1 MVLLVVA
8 DRLCLANRHRHYLFA
23 AEAESLAAW
32 LRLPWRSY
40 ARPVAH
46 DEPAP
51 ARTGRLSRVPAFGLV
66 GVAIASVQ
74 FGSALA
80 AKLFAQ
86 VGPSGAVLLRLVSA
100 TIVLLALWRPR
111 LTGWSRRELLLAGS
125 FGLVLA
131 GMNLSF
137 YAALDRIPLGIAVT
151 IEFVGPLTVAI
162 GSSRRPR
169 DLLWVILAVLG
180 ILALTQGGTSGLSVA
195 GVLLALLAGG
205 FWGSYI
211 LLNSRVGRAFE
222 GGAGL
227 AVAMCVAAV
236 WSPFPLG
243 VADGGSQLLTPRALL
258 IGSAVGM
265 LSSAIPYSFEVE
277 ALRRI
282 DPGVFA
288 VLMSLEPAVAA
299 IAGFLVLGQGLGLRG
314 RIRDRARGARLGR
327 CSQGAAQG
335 AAGRLGWAFATPV
348 Q

>member
-1 MVLLVVA
+1 MRGA
-8 DRLCLANRHRHYLFA
+8 GCR
-23 AEAESLAAW
+23 
-32 LRLPWRSY
+32 RSY
-40 ARPVAH
+40 ARPVASVQA
-46 DEPAP
+46 AP
-51 ARTGRLSRVPAFGLV
+51 PSAGPLTRVPALGLV
-66 GVAIASVQ
+66 GAAITSVQ

-80 AKLFAQ
+80 SKLFAQ
-86 VGPSGAVLLRLVSA
+86 VGPAGAVLLRLASA
-100 TIVLLALWRPR
+100 TIVLLLLWRPR

-131 GMNLSF
+131 GMNISF
-137 YAALDRIPLGIAVT
+137 YAALNRIPLGIAVT

-162 GSSRRPR
+162 GSSRRPL
-169 DLLWVILAVLG
+169 DLVWVTLAVLG
-180 ILALTQGGTSGLSVA
+180 ILALTHGGTSGLSAA

-205 FWGSYI
+205 FWAGYI

-236 WSPFPLG
+236 LALPFG
-243 VADGGSQLLTPRALL
+243 IADGGSQLLTPRALL

-288 VLMSLEPAVAA
+288 VLMSVEPAVAA
-299 IAGFLVLGQGLGLRG
+299 LAGFLVLGQGLGWRG
-314 RIRDRARGARLGR
+314 VLGIVLVVLASAGASRGARK
-327 CSQGAAQG
+327 APMA
-335 AAGRLGWAFATPV
+335 V
-348 Q
+348 

>member
-1 MVLLVVA
+1 M
-8 DRLCLANRHRHYLFA
+8 
-23 AEAESLAAW
+23 
-32 LRLPWRSY
+32 
-40 ARPVAH
+40 AH
-46 DEPAP
+46 DEAAP
-51 ARTGRLSRVPAFGLV
+51 HGRGPLNRAPAFGLV

-80 AKLFAQ
+80 SKLFAQ
-86 VGPSGAVLLRLVSA
+86 VGPGGAVLLRLVSA
-100 TIVLLALWRPR
+100 TIVLLAFWRPR

-151 IEFVGPLTVAI
+151 IEFVGPLTVAV

-169 DLLWVILAVLG
+169 DLVWVILAVLG
-180 ILALTQGGTSGLSVA
+180 ILALTRGGASGLSVA
-195 GVLLALLAGG
+195 GVLFALLAGG

-227 AVAMCVAAV
+227 AVAMLVAAV
-236 WSPFPLG
+236 FALPFG

-277 ALRRI
+277 ALRRM

-299 IAGFLVLGQGLGLRG
+299 LAGFVVLGQGLGLRG
-314 RIRDRARGARLGR
+314 VSGIVLVVLASVGA
-327 CSQGAAQG
+327 SQGARKAPL
-335 AAGRLGWAFATPV
+335 AV
-348 Q
+348 

>member
-1 MVLLVVA
+1 
-8 DRLCLANRHRHYLFA
+8 
-23 AEAESLAAW
+23 
-32 LRLPWRSY
+32 
-40 ARPVAH
+40 VAH
-46 DEPAP
+46 DEAAP
-51 ARTGRLSRVPAFGLV
+51 RRTGPLNRAPAFGLV

-80 AKLFAQ
+80 SKLFAQ

-100 TIVLLALWRPR
+100 TIVLLLLWRPR
-111 LTGWSRRELLLAGS
+111 LTGWTRKELLLAGS

-137 YAALDRIPLGIAVT
+137 YAALNRIPLGIAVT
-151 IEFVGPLTVAI
+151 IEFVGPLTVAV

-169 DLLWVILAVLG
+169 DLVWVTLAVLG
-180 ILALTQGGTSGLSVA
+180 ILALTRGGTSGLSVA

-227 AVAMCVAAV
+227 AVAMLVAAV
-236 WSPFPLG
+236 FALPFG

-258 IGSAVGM
+258 IGAAVGM
-265 LSSAIPYSFEVE
+265 LSSAIPYSFEIE

-299 IAGFLVLGQGLGLRG
+299 LAGFVVLGQGLGLRG
-314 RIRDRARGARLGR
+314 VSGIVLVVLASVGA
-327 CSQGAAQG
+327 SQGARKAPL
-335 AAGRLGWAFATPV
+335 AV
-348 Q
+348 

>member
-1 MVLLVVA
+1 MRFRRLA
-8 DRLCLANRHRHYLFA
+8 D
-23 AEAESLAAW
+23 
-32 LRLPWRSY
+32 RSY
-40 ARPVAH
+40 ARPVAQI
-46 DEPAP
+46 EAASRRSGP
-51 ARTGRLSRVPAFGLV
+51 LSRVPAFGLV

-111 LTGWSRRELLLAGS
+111 LRGWSARELVLAAS

-137 YAALDRIPLGIAVT
+137 YAALDRIPLGVAVT

-162 GSSRRPR
+162 ASSRRPL
-169 DLLWVILAVLG
+169 DLLWVVLAVAG
-180 ILALTQGGTSGLSVA
+180 ILALTHAGTAGLSGA
-195 GVLLALLAGG
+195 GILLALLAGC
-205 FWGSYI
+205 FWGAYI
-211 LLNSRVGRAFE
+211 LLNARVGRAFE

-236 WSPFPLG
+236 LALPLG
-243 VADGGSQLLTPRALL
+243 VADGGSQLLTLHALL

-265 LSSAIPYSFEVE
+265 LSSAIPYSLEVE

-299 IAGFLVLGQGLGLRG
+299 TAGFLVLGQGLGW
-314 RIRDRARGARLGR
+314 RALLGIALVVLASVGASRGAREP
-327 CSQGAAQG
+327 
-335 AAGRLGWAFATPV
+335 PV
-348 Q
+348 AV